1 MSLEQ
6 EMMFA
11 NFSEKLK
18 GWYNKYECANE
29 YRKCKEE
36 SLQEENFN
44 ERRIGSLR
52 YLKEVNK
59 IEAMFYILICLQKE
73 CCGTDIMQQ
82 VQDMTD
88 GRVRI
93 GPGTLY
99 NLLDQ
104 FLKNKMIFYFCL

>member
-1 MSLEQ
+1 MPR
-6 EMMFA
+6 
-11 NFSEKLK
+11 EKFVTLT
-18 GWYNKYECANE
+18 
-29 YRKCKEE
+29 
-36 SLQEENFN
+36 
-44 ERRIGSLR
+44 
-52 YLKEVNK
+52 
-59 IEAMFYILICLQKE
+59 EAMFYILICLQKE

-104 FLKNKMIFYFCL
+104 FLKNKMIQETSVLGRRKNYQITQYGKELLDLEYKRIKQLAKDYERSMIQ